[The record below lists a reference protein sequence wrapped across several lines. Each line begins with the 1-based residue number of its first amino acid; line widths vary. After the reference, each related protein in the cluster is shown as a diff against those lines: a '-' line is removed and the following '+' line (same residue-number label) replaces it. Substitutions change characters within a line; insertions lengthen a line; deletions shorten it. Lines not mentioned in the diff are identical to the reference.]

1 MELEQS
7 GESPRPGE
15 RPAPQ
20 EAPPRA
26 ESSVCRVA
34 GSSPFVRASGS
45 LPAPVSGQATCRAAR
60 SPIPSPVG
68 LRLSGTVAG
77 TWGAPDLPSQL
88 RGGWF
93 SPKAAPQ
100 VRAVPEVA
108 QPRPVRAPLSLRP
121 CLSRPAPAHTH
132 PPDLFSTCCAPRAH
146 LCGFPTLSPGLPAGQ
161 LPAGPAS
168 AAGSLPPPLVP
179 QLHPTPASHL
189 GNHPPPRPAS
199 PSPAHQGPHGA
210 DTKVTAMSHALCAQQ

>member
-1 MELEQS
+1 MWS
-7 GESPRPGE
+7 WSKVGESPRPGE

-26 ESSVCRVA
+26 ESSVCPVA
-34 GSSPFVRASGS
+34 GSSPFVQASGS

-60 SPIPSPVG
+60 SHVPSPVG

-77 TWGAPDLPSQL
+77 TRGTPDLPSQR

-100 VRAVPEVA
+100 VRTVPEVA
-108 QPRPVRAPLSLRP
+108 QPRPARAPLSLRP

-132 PPDLFSTCCAPRAH
+132 PPDLFSTCRAPQAH

-161 LPAGPAS
+161 
-168 AAGSLPPPLVP
+168 AARWPGQRSGVTAPRPFVP

-189 GNHPPPRPAS
+189 GSPPPPPLIHLPIKGHMEQTPRSRP
-199 PSPAHQGPHGA
+199 
-210 DTKVTAMSHALCAQQ
+210 